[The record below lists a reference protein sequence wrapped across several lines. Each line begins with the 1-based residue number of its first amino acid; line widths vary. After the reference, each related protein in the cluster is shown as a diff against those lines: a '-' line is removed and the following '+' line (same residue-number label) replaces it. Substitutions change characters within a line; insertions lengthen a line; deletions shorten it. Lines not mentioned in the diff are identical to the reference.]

1 MPFID
6 SKHYTKGQ
14 SFKKIKKTFMKLVP
28 VYPILHIQLL
38 DHKKIGFFLKQLS
51 KTVAFT
57 GVLQRFQLNPPKFT
71 GI

>member
-1 MPFID
+1 
-6 SKHYTKGQ
+6 
-14 SFKKIKKTFMKLVP
+14 MKLVP

>member
-1 MPFID
+1 MPLKD
-6 SKHYTKGQ
+6 SKHYIKGQ

-51 KTVAFT
+51 KIVAFT
-57 GVLQRFQLNPPKFT
+57 GVLQRFQSNPPKFT
-71 GI
+71 EI

>member
-1 MPFID
+1 
-6 SKHYTKGQ
+6 
-14 SFKKIKKTFMKLVP
+14 MKLVP

-51 KTVAFT
+51 KIVAFT
-57 GVLQRFQLNPPKFT
+57 GVLQRFQSNSPKFT